1 MLVSTLDAGP
11 SFKSWADGLVLGVVV
26 IVVVDDEASLLLPYW
41 NSDCSGVKTHDDL
54 PSAPEHD
61 GIRLACTRA
70 SDLLQRVATRED
82 ICLSARPINWEF
94 LLALLQRASESIIM
108 FFCRLFSGCHY
119 IWNCFAGTRPLLIKP
134 ILCKCDNS
142 MWLPRGAV
150 LARSACWT
158 NYFVTMSP
166 LQLNLPLLCIDLLL
180 ACYLANAT
188 CAIINIMTTLIFVI
202 LIVSRLH
209 AFFLVAPV
217 RSFLHVLL
225 AVATISHFQHTPAV
239 RSNDIYF
246 NLLSRSAVILTW
258 W

>member
-108 FFCRLFSGCHY
+108 IFCSLFSGCQIFGIVSREPARY
-119 IWNCFAGTRPLLIKP
+119 YE
-134 ILCKCDNS
+134 ILSNQS
-142 MWLPRGAV
+142 MRQYVVAKRAV
-150 LARSACWT
+150 LARSAAGHGAALDLDIK
-158 NYFVTMSP
+158 
-166 LQLNLPLLCIDLLL
+166 LQNNSSRQPCR
-180 ACYLANAT
+180 YHNSEEP
-188 CAIINIMTTLIFVI
+188 MRTLITSTRNI
-202 LIVSRLH
+202 
-209 AFFLVAPV
+209 
-217 RSFLHVLL
+217 
-225 AVATISHFQHTPAV
+225 
-239 RSNDIYF
+239 
-246 NLLSRSAVILTW
+246 
-258 W
+258 